1 MGPIKDD
8 SRASCLCVSI
18 TGSVPLCVGA
28 GEEARKKIFIWALVS
43 DSPQHT
49 PTVSAVAACL

>member
-28 GEEARKKIFIWALVS
+28 VEEA
-43 DSPQHT
+43 
-49 PTVSAVAACL
+49 